1 MSLDIDAPGYKFG
14 SKFVKWVDSGWGFRV
29 HCFLTFT
36 RAHTMSLAHWL
47 LPPNSQNRWRRD
59 SFQVQL
65 NNSPLTF
72 QGPWPKVFNFQ
83 VLWRK
88 VKLGRLPCTF
98 LCRQDD
104 CLSINS
110 LNRVS
115 GQWNDT
121 FRCEIFSRFFGFRT
135 WFPLKNSF
143 AAALSGVELSPW
155 GDSIRNSD
163 GKQPSE
169 KRIKKSLYQLI
180 N

>member
-83 VLWRK
+83 VLWLK

-121 FRCEIFSRFFGFRT
+121 FRCEIFSLFLVLELGFPWRTPLLLHSVVLNCLLGGTLFGIQMVNNPVRRG
-135 WFPLKNSF
+135 L
-143 AAALSGVELSPW
+143 
-155 GDSIRNSD
+155 RN
-163 GKQPSE
+163 
-169 KRIKKSLYQLI
+169 LFT